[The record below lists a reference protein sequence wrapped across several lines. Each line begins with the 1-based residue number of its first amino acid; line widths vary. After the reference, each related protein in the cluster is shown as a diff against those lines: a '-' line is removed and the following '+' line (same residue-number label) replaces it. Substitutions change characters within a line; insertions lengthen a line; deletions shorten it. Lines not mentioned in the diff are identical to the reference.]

1 MTGGGTGGHVN
12 PAIAIAETIKLNI
25 PGSVIA
31 FVGTPRGIEN
41 KLVKAAG
48 YELYHVDVRG
58 LRRSLSFA
66 NFKAAY
72 LALTSPGQAKKIIQN
87 FKPDIVIGTG
97 GYVSWPVLRAAASL
111 GIPSMIHESNAYPGV
126 TTRMLAR
133 HIDTILLN
141 FEKTAEYLKPL
152 RPKKMVLVGNPLRSG
167 FFASSAKTA
176 SASVSVSDAK
186 EGYQKMILSYGGS
199 LGAQHI
205 NEAVLAMMRD
215 YTKHHPEILH
225 ILAAGSIEWE
235 DANKMF
241 DDYGLRG
248 YPNLRLVEYI
258 YDMPHRMAAADLII
272 CRAGAMTVSEI
283 AAMRRAAIFIPSPNV
298 TENHQY
304 KNARVLE
311 EAGAAVIIEEKD
323 LTGESLTAV
332 VDALLRDDKRRRAMG
347 DAAGAF
353 AIEDAN
359 KRIFKEICALTGY
372 KKL

>member
-1 MTGGGTGGHVN
+1 
-12 PAIAIAETIKLNI
+12 
-25 PGSVIA
+25 
-31 FVGTPRGIEN
+31 
-41 KLVKAAG
+41 
-48 YELYHVDVRG
+48 
-58 LRRSLSFA
+58 
-66 NFKAAY
+66 
-72 LALTSPGQAKKIIQN
+72 
-87 FKPDIVIGTG
+87 
-97 GYVSWPVLRAAASL
+97 
-111 GIPSMIHESNAYPGV
+111 
-126 TTRMLAR
+126 
-133 HIDTILLN
+133 
-141 FEKTAEYLKPL
+141 
-152 RPKKMVLVGNPLRSG
+152 
-167 FFASSAKTA
+167 
-176 SASVSVSDAK
+176 
-186 EGYQKMILSYGGS
+186 
-199 LGAQHI
+199 
-205 NEAVLAMMRD
+205 MMRD

-258 YDMPHRMAAADLII
+258 YDMPHRMAAADLIL
-272 CRAGAMTVSEI
+272 CRDGALTVSEI
-283 AAMRRAAIFIPSPNV
+283 AAMRRAAIFIPSPIV

>member
-72 LALTSPGQAKKIIQN
+72 LALTSPGQAKKIIQD

-133 HIDTILLN
+133 HVDTILLN

-167 FFASSAKTA
+167 FLRRQQRQRLQVRAYPTLRKVNKKRNLPTA
-176 SASVSVSDAK
+176 EAL
-186 EGYQKMILSYGGS
+186 GLS
-199 LGAQHI
+199 
-205 NEAVLAMMRD
+205 
-215 YTKHHPEILH
+215 T
-225 ILAAGSIEWE
+225 
-235 DANKMF
+235 
-241 DDYGLRG
+241 
-248 YPNLRLVEYI
+248 
-258 YDMPHRMAAADLII
+258 
-272 CRAGAMTVSEI
+272 
-283 AAMRRAAIFIPSPNV
+283 
-298 TENHQY
+298 
-304 KNARVLE
+304 
-311 EAGAAVIIEEKD
+311 
-323 LTGESLTAV
+323 
-332 VDALLRDDKRRRAMG
+332 
-347 DAAGAF
+347 
-353 AIEDAN
+353 
-359 KRIFKEICALTGY
+359 
-372 KKL
+372 